1 MCAGVVVGVGVG
13 GVAGVGEL
21 AEKGADGVVELALRV
36 GRGDDKRYLL
46 LDQVLVAWV
55 DQEAGDGAVGVLLGA
70 EGEDQNAW
78 GGGGV
83 RWDAGDM
90 WDTEGVCACWW
101 YCGGYV
107 MCVILP
113 QSCDV
118 HHTAAVMLLHM

>member
-1 MCAGVVVGVGVG
+1 MCASVVVGVGVG

-21 AEKGADGVVELALRV
+21 AEEGVDGVVELALRV

-90 WDTEGVCACWW
+90 WGMEGVCVCAC
-101 YCGGYV
+101 
-107 MCVILP
+107 
-113 QSCDV
+113 
-118 HHTAAVMLLHM
+118 